1 MRKTKKHYADLNDQD
16 FADSEKFWKTQT
28 SFSEKINQMKKTL
41 VDEEIFTQDIKVA
54 EELNSFFSSIVK
66 TLKIPNYSVTN
77 PLAEQ
82 LTNPVFKINTKLW
95 KTPKCYCS

>member
-1 MRKTKKHYADLNDQD
+1 
-16 FADSEKFWKTQT
+16 
-28 SFSEKINQMKKTL
+28 MKKTL

-54 EELNSFFSSIVK
+54 EELNLFFSSIVK
-66 TLKIPNYSVTN
+66 TLKIPEYSVTN

-95 KTPKCYCS
+95 ETPKCYCS

>member
-1 MRKTKKHYADLNDQD
+1 MIKTSLIMKNSGRLKPL
-16 FADSEKFWKTQT
+16 
-28 SFSEKINQMKKTL
+28 SEKINQMKKT

-66 TLKIPNYSVTN
+66 TLKIPECSVTN

-82 LTNPVFKINTKLW
+82 LTNPVFKINTKL
-95 KTPKCYCS
+95 